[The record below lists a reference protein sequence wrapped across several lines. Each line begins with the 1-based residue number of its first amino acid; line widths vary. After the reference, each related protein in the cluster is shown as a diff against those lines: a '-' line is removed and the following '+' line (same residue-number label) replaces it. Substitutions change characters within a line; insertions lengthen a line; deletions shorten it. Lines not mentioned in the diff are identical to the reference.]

1 MGKYSIKEL
10 EQLSGIKAH
19 TIRIWEKRYQLI
31 EPERTKTNIRFY
43 SDNDLKKII
52 NVSVLNANGLKISK
66 ITKLSLEEIN
76 QRVFELGEQNNNIAI
91 YIEQMI
97 VAMIDLEEEKFE
109 RLLGSLT
116 LKYGFE
122 KVMIEIVYPFLEK
135 IGVLWLT
142 NNITPA
148 QEHFISLLIRQKIIV
163 AIDALP
169 LAPKTAK
176 KAVLF
181 LPENELHEIGLLFY
195 YYIAKKLNIRTYYLG
210 QTVPYSSLKSIFEEH
225 KPEILIS
232 SLTTGPKPNE
242 LQSYLDKL
250 SIDFKAATIML
261 SGYVL
266 TKSSVNPPKNIR
278 FFTNALDF
286 RDLINIYF
294 V

>member
-1 MGKYSIKEL
+1 
-10 EQLSGIKAH
+10 
-19 TIRIWEKRYQLI
+19 
-31 EPERTKTNIRFY
+31 
-43 SDNDLKKII
+43 
-52 NVSVLNANGLKISK
+52 
-66 ITKLSLEEIN
+66 
-76 QRVFELGEQNNNIAI
+76 
-91 YIEQMI
+91 
-97 VAMIDLEEEKFE
+97 
-109 RLLGSLT
+109 
-116 LKYGFE
+116 
-122 KVMIEIVYPFLEK
+122 MIEIVYPFLEK

-250 SIDFKAATIML
+250 SIDFKAATIIL

-286 RDLINIYF
+286 RDLINSHF